1 MKKVLVISD
10 THSYIDDR
18 IIKYASEA
26 DYVIHAGDIGSFDV
40 IRKLKSVSKVLFVY
54 GNIDGNEIRSE
65 SNKFEFFKLNDLKIL
80 LTHISGK
87 TPKYNKE
94 TLIKIKEHNP
104 DLLIAGHSHIL
115 QIQYDKINKLVFLN
129 PGAAGRHGFHLK
141 RTMLRFEIK
150 LNKIENLE
158 IIELGSRSDLS

>member
-40 IRKLKSVSKVLFVY
+40 VRKLKSVSEVLFVY

-65 SNKFEFFKLNDLKIL
+65 SNKFEFFKIDDLKIL

-94 TLIKIKEHNP
+94 TLIKIKENNP

-115 QIQYDKINKLVFLN
+115 KIQYDKINKLLFLN

>member
-40 IRKLKSVSKVLFVY
+40 IRKLKSVSEVLFVY

-65 SNKFEFFKLNDLKIL
+65 SNKFEFFKLNNLKIL

-94 TLIKIKEHNP
+94 TLIKIKEYKP

-115 QIQYDKINKLVFLN
+115 KIQYDKINKLIFLN

-141 RTMLRFEIK
+141 RAMLRFEIK

>member
-26 DYVIHAGDIGSFDV
+26 DYVIHAGDVGSFDV
-40 IRKLKSVSKVLFVY
+40 IQKLKSVSKLLFVY
-54 GNIDGNEIRSE
+54 GNIDCNEIRSE
-65 SNKFEFFKLNDLKIL
+65 SNKFEFFKLNNLKIL

-115 QIQYDKINKLVFLN
+115 KIQYDKINKLIFLN

>member
-40 IRKLKSVSKVLFVY
+40 IRKLKSISKVLFVY

-94 TLIKIKEHNP
+94 TLTKIKEHNP

-115 QIQYDKINKLVFLN
+115 KIQYDKINKLIFLN

-150 LNKIENLE
+150 INKIENLE

>member
-40 IRKLKSVSKVLFVY
+40 IRKLKSVSEVLFVY
-54 GNIDGNEIRSE
+54 GNIDGNEIRLE
-65 SNKFEFFKLNDLKIL
+65 SNKFEFFKIDDLKIL

-94 TLIKIKEHNP
+94 TLIKIKENNP

-115 QIQYDKINKLVFLN
+115 KIQYDKINKLLFLN

>member
-40 IRKLKSVSKVLFVY
+40 IRKLKSVSKLLFVY

-115 QIQYDKINKLVFLN
+115 KIQYDKINKLVFLN

>member
-54 GNIDGNEIRSE
+54 GNIDGNEVRSE
-65 SNKFEFFKLNDLKIL
+65 SNKFEFFELNNLKIL

-104 DLLIAGHSHIL
+104 NLLIAGHSHIL
-115 QIQYDKINKLVFLN
+115 KIQYDKINQLIFLN

-150 LNKIENLE
+150 LEKIENLE

>member
-26 DYVIHAGDIGSFDV
+26 DYVIHAGDIGTFDV

-65 SNKFEFFKLNDLKIL
+65 SNKFEFFKLNNLKIL

-94 TLIKIKEHNP
+94 TLIKIKEHKP

-115 QIQYDKINKLVFLN
+115 KIQYDKINQLIFLN
-129 PGAAGRHGFHLK
+129 PGAAGRHGFHIK

>member
-26 DYVIHAGDIGSFDV
+26 DYVIHAGDVGSFDV
-40 IRKLKSVSKVLFVY
+40 IQKLNSVSKLLFVY

-65 SNKFEFFKLNDLKIL
+65 SNKFEFFKINDLKIL

-115 QIQYDKINKLVFLN
+115 KIQYDKINKLVFLN

>member
-26 DYVIHAGDIGSFDV
+26 DYVIHAGDVGSFDV
-40 IRKLKSVSKVLFVY
+40 IQKLNSVSKLLFVY

-65 SNKFEFFKLNDLKIL
+65 SNKFEFFKINDLKIL

-87 TPKYNKE
+87 TPQYNKE
-94 TLIKIKEHNP
+94 TSIKIEEHSP
-104 DLLIAGHSHIL
+104 DLLISGHSHIL
-115 QIQYDKINKLVFLN
+115 KIQFDKINNLIFLN

>member
-40 IRKLKSVSKVLFVY
+40 IRKLKSVSEVLFVY

-65 SNKFEFFKLNDLKIL
+65 SNKFEFFKIDDLKIL

-115 QIQYDKINKLVFLN
+115 KIQYDKINKLVFLN
-129 PGAAGRHGFHLK
+129 PGAAGRYGFHLK

>member
-40 IRKLKSVSKVLFVY
+40 IRKLKSVSEVLFVY

-65 SNKFEFFKLNDLKIL
+65 SNKFEFFKLDDLKIL

-115 QIQYDKINKLVFLN
+115 KIQYDKINKLLFLN
-129 PGAAGRHGFHLK
+129 PGAAGRYGFHLK

>member
-26 DYVIHAGDIGSFDV
+26 DYVIHAGDIGNFDV
-40 IRKLKSVSKVLFVY
+40 IRNLKSVSKVLFVY

-65 SNKFEFFKLNDLKIL
+65 SNKFEFFELNNLKIL

-115 QIQYDKINKLVFLN
+115 KIQYDKINQLIFLN

>member
-40 IRKLKSVSKVLFVY
+40 VRKLKSVSEVLFVY

-65 SNKFEFFKLNDLKIL
+65 SNKFEFFKLDDLKIL

-115 QIQYDKINKLVFLN
+115 KIQYDKINKLIFLN

>member
-40 IRKLKSVSKVLFVY
+40 IEKLKSVSEVLFVY

-65 SNKFEFFKLNDLKIL
+65 SNKFEFFKINDLKIL

-115 QIQYDKINKLVFLN
+115 KIQYDKINKLIFLN

>member
-54 GNIDGNEIRSE
+54 GNIDGNDIRSE

-115 QIQYDKINKLVFLN
+115 KIQYDKINKLIFLN

>member
-26 DYVIHAGDIGSFDV
+26 DYVIHAGDIGSYDV
-40 IRKLKSVSKVLFVY
+40 VRKLKSVSEVLFVY

-65 SNKFEFFKLNDLKIL
+65 SNKFEFFKIDDLKIL

-94 TLIKIKEHNP
+94 TLIKIKENNP

-115 QIQYDKINKLVFLN
+115 KIQYDKINKLLFLN
-129 PGAAGRHGFHLK
+129 PGAAGRYGFHLK

>member
-26 DYVIHAGDIGSFDV
+26 DYVIHSGDIGSFDV
-40 IRKLKSVSKVLFVY
+40 IRKLKSVSEVLFVY
-54 GNIDGNEIRSE
+54 GNIDGNEIRAE
-65 SNKFEFFKLNDLKIL
+65 SNKFEFFKIDDLKIL

-115 QIQYDKINKLVFLN
+115 KIQYDKINKLLFLN

>member
-26 DYVIHAGDIGSFDV
+26 DYVIHAGDVGSFDV
-40 IRKLKSVSKVLFVY
+40 IQKLKSVSKLLFVY
-54 GNIDGNEIRSE
+54 GNIDGNEIRSK

-115 QIQYDKINKLVFLN
+115 KIQYDKINKLIFLN

-150 LNKIENLE
+150 INKIENLE

>member
-26 DYVIHAGDIGSFDV
+26 DYVIHAGDVGSFDV
-40 IRKLKSVSKVLFVY
+40 IQKLKSVSKLLFVY
-54 GNIDGNEIRSE
+54 GNIDCNEIRSE
-65 SNKFEFFKLNDLKIL
+65 SNKFEFFKLDELKIL

-94 TLIKIKEHNP
+94 TLIKIKEFTP

-115 QIQYDKINKLVFLN
+115 KIQYDKINKLIFLN

>member
-40 IRKLKSVSKVLFVY
+40 IRKLKSVSEVLFVY
-54 GNIDGNEIRSE
+54 GNIDGNDIRSE
-65 SNKFEFFKLNDLKIL
+65 SNRFEFFKINDLKIL

-115 QIQYDKINKLVFLN
+115 KIQYDKINKLIFLN

>member
-26 DYVIHAGDIGSFDV
+26 DYVIHAGDVGSFDV
-40 IRKLKSVSKVLFVY
+40 IQKLKSVSKLLFVY

-104 DLLIAGHSHIL
+104 DLLVAGHSHIL
-115 QIQYDKINKLVFLN
+115 KIQYDKINKLIFLN

>member
-40 IRKLKSVSKVLFVY
+40 IRKLKSVSEVLFVY
-54 GNIDGNEIRSE
+54 GNIDGNDIRSE

-115 QIQYDKINKLVFLN
+115 KIQYDKINKLIFLN

>member
-26 DYVIHAGDIGSFDV
+26 DYVIHAGDVGSFDV
-40 IRKLKSVSKVLFVY
+40 IEKLNSVSKLLFVY

-65 SNKFEFFKLNDLKIL
+65 SNKFEFFKINDLKIL

-115 QIQYDKINKLVFLN
+115 KIQYDKINKLIFLN

-150 LNKIENLE
+150 LNKIEDLE

>member
-40 IRKLKSVSKVLFVY
+40 IRKLKSVSEVLFVY

-65 SNKFEFFKLNDLKIL
+65 SNRFEFFKIDDLKIL

-115 QIQYDKINKLVFLN
+115 KIQYDKINKLIFLN

>member
-1 MKKVLVISD
+1 VKKVLVISD

-18 IIKYASEA
+18 IMKYASEV
-26 DYVIHAGDIGSFDV
+26 DYVIHAGDIGSFDIV
-40 IRKLKSVSKVLFVY
+40 RKLKSVSKVHCVY

-65 SNKFEFFKLNDLKIL
+65 SNKFEFFKLNNLKIL
-80 LTHISGK
+80 LTHISGN

-94 TLIKIKEHNP
+94 TLIKIKEYNP

-115 QIQYDKINKLVFLN
+115 KIQYDKINKLIFLN
-129 PGAAGRHGFHLK
+129 PGAAGRSGFHLK

-150 LNKIENLE
+150 QNKIENLE
-158 IIELGSRSDLS
+158 IVELGNRSDLS

>member
-26 DYVIHAGDIGSFDV
+26 DYVIHAGDVGSFDV
-40 IRKLKSVSKVLFVY
+40 IQKLNSVSKLLFVY

-94 TLIKIKEHNP
+94 TLTKIKEHNP

-115 QIQYDKINKLVFLN
+115 KIQYDKINKLIFLN

>member
-18 IIKYASEA
+18 IIKYASAA
-26 DYVIHAGDIGSFDV
+26 DYVIHAGDVGSFDV
-40 IRKLKSVSKVLFVY
+40 IEKLNSVSKLLFVY
-54 GNIDGNEIRSE
+54 GNIDGNKIRSE
-65 SNKFEFFKLNDLKIL
+65 SNKFEFFKIDDLKIL

-104 DLLIAGHSHIL
+104 GLLIAGHSHIL
-115 QIQYDKINKLVFLN
+115 KIQYDKINKLVFLN

-150 LNKIENLE
+150 FNKIENLE

>member
-40 IRKLKSVSKVLFVY
+40 IEKLNSVSKLLFVY

-115 QIQYDKINKLVFLN
+115 KIQYDKINKLIFLN

>member
-1 MKKVLVISD
+1 VKKVLVISD

-26 DYVIHAGDIGSFDV
+26 DSVIHAGDIGSFDV
-40 IRKLKSVSKVLFVY
+40 IRKLKSVSEVLFVY

-65 SNKFEFFKLNDLKIL
+65 SNKFEFFKLDDLKIL

-115 QIQYDKINKLVFLN
+115 KIQYDKINKLVFLN

>member
-26 DYVIHAGDIGSFDV
+26 DYVIHAGDVGSFDV
-40 IRKLKSVSKVLFVY
+40 IQKLNSVSKLLFVY

-65 SNKFEFFKLNDLKIL
+65 SNKFEFFKINDLKIL

-94 TLIKIKEHNP
+94 TLIKIKDHNP

-115 QIQYDKINKLVFLN
+115 KIQYDKINKLIFLN

>member
-26 DYVIHAGDIGSFDV
+26 DYVIHAGDVGSFDV
-40 IRKLKSVSKVLFVY
+40 IQKLKSVSKLLFVY

-115 QIQYDKINKLVFLN
+115 KIQYDKINKLVFLN

>member
-1 MKKVLVISD
+1 VKKVLVISD

-26 DYVIHAGDIGSFDV
+26 DYVIHAGDVGSFDV
-40 IRKLKSVSKVLFVY
+40 IQKLKSVSKLLFVY

-115 QIQYDKINKLVFLN
+115 KIQYDKINKLIFLN

>member
-40 IRKLKSVSKVLFVY
+40 IRKLRSVSEVLFVY
-54 GNIDGNEIRSE
+54 GNIDGNDIRSE
-65 SNKFEFFKLNDLKIL
+65 SNRFEFFKIDDLKIL

-115 QIQYDKINKLVFLN
+115 KIQYDKINKLMFLN

>member
-40 IRKLKSVSKVLFVY
+40 IRKLKSISKVLFVY

-80 LTHISGK
+80 LTHITGK

-115 QIQYDKINKLVFLN
+115 KIQYDKVNKLIFLN

-150 LNKIENLE
+150 LNKIENIE

>member
-26 DYVIHAGDIGSFDV
+26 DYVIHAGDVGSFDV
-40 IRKLKSVSKVLFVY
+40 IQKLNSVSKLLFVY

-115 QIQYDKINKLVFLN
+115 KIQYDKINKLIFLN

>member
-40 IRKLKSVSKVLFVY
+40 VRKLKSVSEVLFVY

-65 SNKFEFFKLNDLKIL
+65 SNKFEFFKLDNLKIL

-115 QIQYDKINKLVFLN
+115 KIQYDKINKLIFLN

>member
-26 DYVIHAGDIGSFDV
+26 DYVIHAGDVGSFDV
-40 IRKLKSVSKVLFVY
+40 IEKLNSVSKLLFVY

-65 SNKFEFFKLNDLKIL
+65 SNKFEFFKINDLKIL

-115 QIQYDKINKLVFLN
+115 KIQYDKINKLIFLN